1 MRIVSLLP
9 SATEIVCELGLGDNL
24 VGVTHECDY
33 PPSVARLPRVTK
45 TLIPHDASSLEI
57 DSLVRERLRTQ
68 KALYS
73 LDMPTLESLRPELIV
88 TQSLCEVCAVA
99 QSEVNAAVSR
109 LPGNPTVI
117 NLEPTSLKDV
127 FDCLQVVGDKA
138 GISDVAEEVVG
149 RLQHRVDQ
157 VVGRADAVA
166 VRPRVVLLEWI
177 DPLFSSGHWSPELV
191 RLAGGVEVV
200 GKEEQRSRGMTWQEL
215 ADADPDFLV
224 IACCGFNVERTRAD
238 LPILSSHPGFEQLT
252 CVRKQNVFVVDGNAY
267 FSRPGPRLVDSLE
280 ILANILN
287 PEGQPLPESIPAAQR
302 LTLEELGLQETQS
315 S

>member
-1 MRIVSLLP
+1 MHPALRSIAWFVSDC
-9 SATEIVCELGLGDNL
+9 VQ
-24 VGVTHECDY
+24 
-33 PPSVARLPRVTK
+33 K
-45 TLIPHDASSLEI
+45 
-57 DSLVRERLRTQ
+57 

-88 TQSLCEVCAVA
+88 TQSLCDVCAVA

-127 FDCLQVVGDKA
+127 FDCLQVVGDRA

-157 VVGRADAVA
+157 VVSRAHPVA

-224 IACCGFNVERTRAD
+224 IACCGFKRGAHASRFTDLVQSSGLRAID
-238 LPILSSHPGFEQLT
+238 MRSQAKMLLCWTATPI
-252 CVRKQNVFVVDGNAY
+252 

-287 PEGQPLPESIPAAQR
+287 PEGQPLPENIPAAQR